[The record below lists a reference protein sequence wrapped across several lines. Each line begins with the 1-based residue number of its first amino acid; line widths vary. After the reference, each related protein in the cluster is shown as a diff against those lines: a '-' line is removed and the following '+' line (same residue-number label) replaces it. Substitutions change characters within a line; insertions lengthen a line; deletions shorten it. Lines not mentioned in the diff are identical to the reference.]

1 MELRTGSKQL
11 IRDINVT
18 AVVDCVRRFGPI
30 SRVDIAKRTGL
41 GHSTITGL
49 VNMLLSENLLIEVG
63 SAESSGGRKPVL
75 LELNA
80 HARFA
85 VGAKLAPEMASAA
98 VCDLRARV
106 IARSQRPVSRDQSP
120 AEVLGAVIGA
130 IRDALAIV
138 GVHEQKVLGVG
149 LALPGIVDP
158 ATGTSV
164 SPTFFRWANL
174 AVRHELQTFLGLPV
188 IVENDANVFALAEY
202 LHGAG
207 KGFRHLVC
215 VTVGAGVG
223 AGLIA
228 GGSLYRGA
236 IAGAGELGH
245 ITIDERGP
253 LCICGNHGCLE
264 AFASDQAIV
273 RAAGQTMAMSEITRE
288 KVVTAAQAGD
298 LAAKK
303 ILRQAGMHLGVGLA
317 NALNIL
323 NPQRIVVGGE
333 AVHQAGDL
341 LLEPLRKAL
350 RSRAFSVLADGVE
363 VVPSAL
369 GSDAWVV
376 GAATLILEELFR
388 PPIYEGGVLPHVVA
402 ISRLLA

>member
-18 AVVDCVRRFGPI
+18 AVVDCVRRLGPI
-30 SRVDIAKRTGL
+30 SRVEIAKRTGL
-41 GHSTITGL
+41 GHSTITSL
-49 VNMLLSENLLIEVG
+49 VNMLLSENLLLEVG

-80 HARFA
+80 QARFA
-85 VGAKLAPEMASAA
+85 VGAKLAPETASAA

-106 IARSQRPVSRDQSP
+106 VARAERPVARDQSP
-120 AEVLGAVIGA
+120 SEVLGAVAGA
-130 IRDALAIV
+130 VRDALSTA
-138 GVHEQKVLGVG
+138 GVDDKRILGVG
-149 LALPGIVDP
+149 LAVPGIVDP
-158 ATGTSV
+158 VTGTSV

-174 AVRHELQTFLGLPV
+174 DVRQELQSVLGLPV
-188 IVENDANVFALAEY
+188 VVENDANVFALAEY

-207 KGFRHLVC
+207 KGFQHLVC

-223 AGLIA
+223 AGLIT
-228 GGSLYRGA
+228 GGNLYRGA

-253 LCICGNHGCLE
+253 VCICGNRGCLE

-273 RAAGQTMAMSEITRE
+273 RMARRSMAMPNISRE
-288 KVVTAAQAGD
+288 KVVAAARAGD
-298 LAAKK
+298 LAAKR
-303 ILRQAGMHLGVGLA
+303 ILRQVGVHLGVGLA

-323 NPQRIVVGGE
+323 NPQLIVVGGE
-333 AVHQAGDL
+333 AIHQAGDL

-363 VVPSAL
+363 VIPSAL
-369 GSDAWVV
+369 GPDAWVV

-388 PPIYEGGVLPHVVA
+388 PPIYEGGVHPQVVA
-402 ISRLLA
+402 ISRLFA